1 MKPRRALV
9 AALAVVVALVA
20 IFAWLLGPAPEGAPP
35 SRPLHLRKRA
45 TAPANPRPQPQP
57 STEVSTLADRLNAP
71 NGTIQA
77 DLRIVSDVFDAY
89 RSNFHENPVGTNAE
103 ITAAL
108 TGRNRLMLALIP
120 PNHSAVSLRGELC
133 DRWGHAFFF
142 HQLSG
147 TRMEIRSAGPDGKL
161 WTDDDVMLT
170 PGE

>member
-1 MKPRRALV
+1 MKPRRALA

-20 IFAWLLGPAPEGAPP
+20 IFTWLLWPAPEGAPP
-35 SRPLHLRKRA
+35 PRPLHLRKRTVA
-45 TAPANPRPQPQP
+45 SPQSRPPA

-77 DLRIVSDVFDAY
+77 DLRIVADVIDAY

-103 ITAAL
+103 ITATL
-108 TGRNRLMLALIP
+108 TGRNRLLLALIP
-120 PNHSAVSLRGELC
+120 PNHPAVNLRGELC
-133 DRWGHAFFF
+133 DRWSHPFFF

-147 TRMEIRSAGPDGKL
+147 TRMEVRSAGPDGKL
-161 WTDDDVMLT
+161 WSDDDVVLT